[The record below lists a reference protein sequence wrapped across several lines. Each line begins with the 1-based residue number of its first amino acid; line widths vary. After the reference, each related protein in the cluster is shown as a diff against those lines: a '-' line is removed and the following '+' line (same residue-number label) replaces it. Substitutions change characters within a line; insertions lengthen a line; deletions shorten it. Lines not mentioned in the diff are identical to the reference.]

1 MYIYVGV
8 GTEIFINNNEQK
20 QMTQKILFLFR
31 LVRRP
36 FSMERNGMNPS
47 LCSVYKIY

>member
-1 MYIYVGV
+1 MYIYAGV

-31 LVRRP
+31 LVP
-36 FSMERNGMNPS
+36 ALLNGMEWNEPITVQ
-47 LCSVYKIY
+47 CYIIY